1 MLFKLEIGD
10 YSEDGYGVHEPVIY
24 ETNYDVAAIAEGY
37 RKSCKKY
44 GIQFNRGDNDFTG
57 LGLKCWDK
65 RALWSNPD
73 MGACWLD
80 EKMHDLLTHTGVVP
94 EEDMMSLEGE
104 YLANYDSGPDEYA
117 NAIMRFIALSMPD
130 DFTYRIQEPENI
142 PCLND
147 TWESTS
153 ATGCWCRNLDFLPT
167 AEVGGF
173 LSHVNAGLRGCWF
186 VFLTNCVILGVFT

>member
-24 ETNYDVAAIAEGY
+24 DTNYDVAAIAEGY
-37 RKSCKKY
+37 KKSCKKY
-44 GIQFNRGDNDFTG
+44 GIQFNCGDNDFTG

-65 RALWSNPD
+65 RALWSNLD
-73 MGACWLD
+73 TGECWLD
-80 EKMHDLLTHTGVVP
+80 EKTHDLLAHTGIVS
-94 EEDMMSLEGE
+94 EEDMMPFEGE
-104 YLANYDSGPDEYA
+104 YLAIYANVDGYA

-147 TWESTS
+147 T
-153 ATGCWCRNLDFLPT
+153 
-167 AEVGGF
+167 
-173 LSHVNAGLRGCWF
+173 
-186 VFLTNCVILGVFT
+186 LGVNLGYGLLVL

>member
-57 LGLKCWDK
+57 LGLKCWDR

-94 EEDMMSLEGE
+94 RGRHDV
-104 YLANYDSGPDEYA
+104 A
-117 NAIMRFIALSMPD
+117 RR
-130 DFTYRIQEPENI
+130 RIPRQ
-142 PCLND
+142 
-147 TWESTS
+147 
-153 ATGCWCRNLDFLPT
+153 
-167 AEVGGF
+167 
-173 LSHVNAGLRGCWF
+173 LR
-186 VFLTNCVILGVFT
+186 